1 MHKKLLVISAIV
13 IMLLLTTTTG
23 FVASKSNDAGIL
35 NRTHIRAIG
44 TFHICED
51 DGNLYGH
58 IIIGFKN
65 FKPVLNSDIEI
76 NKDSITWIVLSGFSS
91 NSETAIYIFV
101 NCVFEE

>member
-1 MHKKLLVISAIV
+1 MHKKILVISAIV
-13 IMLLLTTTTG
+13 IMLLLTTTT
-23 FVASKSNDAGIL
+23 VSVVSKSNDAEIL

-65 FKPVLNSDIEI
+65 YKPVLNSDIEI
-76 NKDSITWIVLSGFSS
+76 NKDTIKWIVLSGISS